1 MINYIDENILVN
13 FTNEN
18 NTYKII
24 VGTYYEDNDI
34 DVFYLNKK
42 QFEQAHDI
50 LLKDKI
56 NIQTNKESYIKAKA
70 EIDEDKVIYTSIP
83 YDDDL
88 KVYIDGK
95 KVDTYMI
102 NSALLGF
109 DIEKG
114 NHTIEIKYQNNTMI
128 IGSVISAITL
138 LSLLII
144 QHKKRCKK

>member
-1 MINYIDENILVN
+1 M
-13 FTNEN
+13 
-18 NTYKII
+18 
-24 VGTYYEDNDI
+24 
-34 DVFYLNKK
+34 
-42 QFEQAHDI
+42 
-50 LLKDKI
+50 
-56 NIQTNKESYIKAKA
+56 YIKAKA

-102 NSALLGF
+102 GTALLGF